1 MVSYRTISKTLL
13 TVGLFL
19 LGWSLVSCS
28 STPDSK
34 PAISQQELDSTD
46 EQIFV
51 GDSLEMSYDP
61 NVIMKRAESFFDK
74 KSYAE
79 AIVEYKHFLDLHR
92 NHMLAPYAQYKIG
105 MSYVAQFKTIDR
117 DPAPLKESV
126 KAFQKLLANYPGSRH
141 EKEAREQAHLSRERL
156 AKYNLFVGQ
165 FYYRKES
172 YLAAAHRF
180 EHIIAT
186 FPNLDVAGDAMYHLA
201 EAYHN
206 LGANDW
212 ARDWLM
218 AMVQNYPKNEYR
230 EDGRQLLVQLQKEH
244 PSLFIAKATTLPSNP
259 AIPINKPVLAKRF
272 SHVAQN
278 PQAAMVPVHNVA
290 NVASFTGNGLNGMGE
305 ISPQVIICSVGSW
318 CESPAS
324 LSSGRTPALS
334 LKPRVCQAGQWC

>member
-1 MVSYRTISKTLL
+1 MTSKILSKTLFI
-13 TVGLFL
+13 VGLVLFGWFL
-19 LGWSLVSCS
+19 AGCS
-28 STPDSK
+28 STPDPK
-34 PAISQQELDSTD
+34 PTVSQQELDSTD

-61 NVIMKRAESFFDK
+61 NVIMKRAETFFDK

-105 MSYVAQFKTIDR
+105 MSYVKQFKTIDR
-117 DPAPLKESV
+117 DPAPLKQSI

-218 AMVQNYPKNEYR
+218 ALVQNYPKNGYR
-230 EDGRQLLVQLQKEH
+230 EDGRQLLVQLQKEQ
-244 PSLFIAKATTLPSNP
+244 PSLFTANASTIPSNP

-272 SHVAQN
+272 THVAQI
-278 PQAAMVPVHNVA
+278 PQAAMVPVHNVS
-290 NVASFTGNGLNGMGE
+290 NVASFAGHDSQETGG
-305 ISPQVIICSVGSW
+305 ISSQAIICSVGSW
-318 CESPAS
+318 CESPTS
-324 LSSGRTPALS
+324 SSSGKTTAPS